1 MAKPDF
7 WQDQSSAKRISQERD
22 ELHSELLQWEAVVEQ
37 VGELAELAQVAEREN
52 DHELLKEIEKQFDAA
67 KKQFAA
73 IELSLFFSGTHDQ
86 SDAYVTI
93 HAGTGGTDAMDW
105 AGMLLRM
112 YMRFCEQQRWTV
124 TLLEEQ
130 RGKEAGVKRAMLSV
144 SGRHAFGMLKA
155 EAGVHRLVRISPF
168 DAEKMRHTSFALVEV
183 IPQFDDIDDITLDE
197 KDIRIETSTASGH
210 GGQSVNTTYSAV
222 RIVHVPT
229 GITVSCQNERSQTQ
243 NKETAL
249 KILKSKL
256 RMLAEAERQKEEK
269 EIRGEYKSAEWGNQI
284 RSYVLHPYTLV
295 KDHRTKHETQDVYAV
310 LDGKLMPFIESY
322 LRFSARR

>member
-183 IPQFDDIDDITLDE
+183 IPQFDDIDDIALDE

-222 RIVHVPT
+222 RIVHIPT

-322 LRFSARR
+322 LRFSVRR